1 MANLNV
7 EVFTD
12 EYKDV
17 APKECACFL
26 FECLTKEEKEKLKNK
41 WNEIGG
47 YKIVPWWK
55 WCLDNIDVKLN
66 PNFLI
71 NNIENK

>member
-1 MANLNV
+1 MFA
-7 EVFTD
+7 
-12 EYKDV
+12 
-17 APKECACFL
+17 FL
-26 FECLTKEEKEKLKNK
+26 YECLIKEEKEKLKNK